1 MWLPRAAPRSCSGW
15 LTALLLGLRRE
26 YLLLPRFS
34 LISHFASCDSGL
46 CVPCHQF
53 AARSRQEARETRPKV
68 RGTAACWKAAGGCQ
82 LCWCCRA
89 SVQREGRRS
98 GVLLQLPG
106 KGNSASPSPS
116 HCSQWASPGM
126 FSRVMMEKVHTGSV
140 WFPQIPKSPQRGED
154 GVWGLSGHYL
164 QAEPGSCCV
173 AARGWTSHA
182 LGVSELC
189 VLSGT
194 ASIVCK

>member
-82 LCWCCRA
+82 LCCVAEHPCRGRA
-89 SVQREGRRS
+89 GGVVCSSSCQGRETLPLRALPTARSGLPQGCSQGLRWKRCTQALFGSFNISPNPRS
-98 GVLLQLPG
+98 GVRMEYGDCLGTTCRQSLAPAAWQLVDGHLLLLV
-106 KGNSASPSPS
+106 
-116 HCSQWASPGM
+116 SQS
-126 FSRVMMEKVHTGSV
+126 F
-140 WFPQIPKSPQRGED
+140 
-154 GVWGLSGHYL
+154 
-164 QAEPGSCCV
+164 
-173 AARGWTSHA
+173 
-182 LGVSELC
+182 
-189 VLSGT
+189 
-194 ASIVCK
+194 VC